1 MRQKNLVSSLIN
13 TFRLITLSVLLT
25 CFQHS
30 SLQLRP
36 QRGLTEKNISQKA
49 DILACYL
56 GEKRQEDCETHK
68 Y

>member
-1 MRQKNLVSSLIN
+1 MLAKEELGKNISL
-13 TFRLITLSVLLT
+13 L
-25 CFQHS
+25 
-30 SLQLRP
+30 LRP

-49 DILACYL
+49 NILACYL

>member
-13 TFRLITLSVLLT
+13 TLRLIALSVLLT

-30 SLQLRP
+30 SLRP
-36 QRGLTEKNISQKA
+36 QKGLTEKNISQKA
-49 DILACYL
+49 NILACYL

>member
-49 DILACYL
+49 NILACNL